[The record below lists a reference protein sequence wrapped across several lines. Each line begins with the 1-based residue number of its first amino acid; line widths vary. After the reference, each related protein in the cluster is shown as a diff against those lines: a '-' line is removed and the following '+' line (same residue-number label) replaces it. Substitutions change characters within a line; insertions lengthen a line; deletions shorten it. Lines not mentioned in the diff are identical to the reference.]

1 MSKNM
6 SIEKKKFQCTLFKGH
21 LKKKIRGGGGG
32 GGVGGR
38 SQNPGDTSLNKT
50 RYTYISTILN
60 LYCTDDCN
68 DSTFLFYSI
77 NLPLIVAICMPVQLY
92 CYNSKKGT
100 QC

>member
-1 MSKNM
+1 M

-21 LKKKIRGGGGG
+21 LKKKNSVG
-32 GGVGGR
+32 GGVR
-38 SQNPGDTSLNKT
+38 SQNPGDSSLNKT

>member
-21 LKKKIRGGGGG
+21 FKKKNSVGGG
-32 GGVGGR
+32 GGR
-38 SQNPGDTSLNKT
+38 SQNPGDTRLNKT

-68 DSTFLFYSI
+68 DSTFLF
-77 NLPLIVAICMPVQLY
+77 
-92 CYNSKKGT
+92 
-100 QC
+100 

>member
-1 MSKNM
+1 M

-21 LKKKIRGGGGG
+21 FKKKFCVCVGGGG
-32 GGVGGR
+32 R
-38 SQNPGDTSLNKT
+38 TKNPPGDSSLNKT

-68 DSTFLFYSI
+68 DFTFLFYSI